1 MISIPIVSN
10 FDSKGIKS
18 AIREFKQLETVG
30 QKAQFAIKKAAVPA
44 AAALGAVV
52 AVIGDSVKAAIEDEA
67 AQASLARQLKSSI
80 GASKQQ
86 IKEVENYITKTSMA
100 SAVTDDKLRPALAG
114 LLRNTNNLTRA
125 QELANIALDVAA
137 ATGKDYEAVALALG
151 KAETGNYSALKK
163 LGIPLGENAVALQE
177 QAKFTKALLK
187 AQADYQNQ
195 VELFGPTSK
204 EAAKALEKVQKAQEA
219 VNAVTV
225 EGADFTDDL
234 IKQFGGANK
243 AFTETAAGGLQK
255 LSIAFGETKESIG
268 AAFLPILLK
277 LQPALDKFAS
287 WAQENPDLLAAVI
300 AGMGILAV
308 SILAVNAAMMLN
320 PAVAITAGIIAL
332 GVAIVAAYK
341 KFEGFREVVR
351 TVVNFV
357 AAYVEGMANAFIK
370 AINVVI
376 YGINLLKPGKDI
388 KALQEIKIGR
398 MSEPLAVEPADLGTN
413 GSANIAERNNN
424 VSINVYGGDPNQV
437 VAALRTYMRTNG
449 AVPIRISDAF

>member
-1 MISIPIVSN
+1 MISIPIISDFN
-10 FDSKGIKS
+10 DKGIKS

-151 KAETGNYSALKK
+151 KAETGNYNALKK

-268 AAFLPILLK
+268 QAFLPILLK
-277 LQPALDKFAS
+277 LQPALDKFAT

-300 AGMGILAV
+300 AGMGILAA

-357 AAYVEGMANAFIK
+357 AAYVEGMANGFIK
-370 AINVVI
+370 AINIVI
-376 YGINLLKPGKDI
+376 AGINLLKPGKDI
-388 KALQEIKIGR
+388 KALQEISIGR
-398 MSEPLAVEPADLGTN
+398 MAEPVAPSDPGVN
-413 GSANIAERNNN
+413 GSANIAERNTN
-424 VSINVYGGDPNQV
+424 VNINVYGGDPNQV
-437 VAALRTYMRTNG
+437 VEALRSYMRQNG
-449 AVPIRISDAF
+449 SVPIKVSNIF

>member
-1 MISIPIVSN
+1 
-10 FDSKGIKS
+10 
-18 AIREFKQLETVG
+18 
-30 QKAQFAIKKAAVPA
+30 
-44 AAALGAVV
+44 
-52 AVIGDSVKAAIEDEA
+52 
-67 AQASLARQLKSSI
+67 
-80 GASKQQ
+80 
-86 IKEVENYITKTSMA
+86 MA
-100 SAVTDDKLRPALAG
+100 SAVTDDKLRPALAS

-151 KAETGNYSALKK
+151 KAETGNYNALKK

-204 EAAKALEKVQKAQEA
+204 EAAKALEKVEKAQEA

-277 LQPALDKFAS
+277 LQPVLDKFAT
-287 WAQENPDLLAAVI
+287 WAQENPNLLAAVI
-300 AGMGILAV
+300 AGMGILAA

-332 GVAIVAAYK
+332 GAAIVVAYK
-341 KFEGFREVVR
+341 RFEGFRTVVR
-351 TVVNFV
+351 VVVN
-357 AAYVEGMANAFIK
+357 AIAGYIEGMVNGFIK
-370 AINVVI
+370 AINLVI
-376 YGINLLKPGKDI
+376 YGINLVKPGKDI
-388 KALQEIKIGR
+388 DLLKEIKLGR
-398 MSEPLAVEPADLGTN
+398 IAEPMAVEEANLGLN
-413 GSANIAERNNN
+413 GSANVAERNNN
-424 VSINVYGGDPNQV
+424 VNINVYGGDPNQV
-437 VAALRTYMRTNG
+437 VEALRSYMRQNG
-449 AVPIRISDAF
+449 SVPIKVSNIF

>member
-1 MISIPIVSN
+1 MISIPIISD
-10 FDSKGIKS
+10 FDARGIKR
-18 AIREFKQLETVG
+18 AQKEFAQLETVG

-80 GASKQQ
+80 GASKEQ

-114 LLRNTNNLTRA
+114 LLRNTNNLSRA

-151 KAETGNYSALKK
+151 KAETGNYNALKK

-204 EAAKALEKVQKAQEA
+204 EAAKALEKVEKAQEA

-225 EGADFTDDL
+225 QGADFTTDL
-234 IKQFGGANK
+234 IKQFGGANE
-243 AFTETAAGGLQK
+243 AFTNTAAGGLQK

-268 AAFLPILLK
+268 AAFLPIMLK
-277 LQPALDKFAS
+277 LQPVLDKFAS
-287 WAQENPDLLAAVI
+287 WAQANPDLLAAVI

-332 GVAIVAAYK
+332 GAAIVIAYK
-341 KFEGFREVVR
+341 KFEGFRTVVR
-351 TVVNFV
+351 VVVN
-357 AAYVEGMANAFIK
+357 AIAEYVESMVNGFIK
-370 AINVVI
+370 AINLVI
-376 YGINLLKPGKDI
+376 YGINLVKPGKDI
-388 KALQEIKIGR
+388 DPLKEIKLGR
-398 MSEPLAVEPADLGTN
+398 MAEPVQMQESDLGLN
-413 GSANIAERNNN
+413 GSANAVENNA
-424 VSINVYGGDPNQV
+424 VINVYGGDPNQV
-437 VAALRTYMRTNG
+437 VEALRSYMRQNG
-449 AVPIRISDAF
+449 SVPIKVSNIF

>member
-1 MISIPIVSN
+1 
-10 FDSKGIKS
+10 
-18 AIREFKQLETVG
+18 
-30 QKAQFAIKKAAVPA
+30 
-44 AAALGAVV
+44 
-52 AVIGDSVKAAIEDEA
+52 
-67 AQASLARQLKSSI
+67 
-80 GASKQQ
+80 
-86 IKEVENYITKTSMA
+86 
-100 SAVTDDKLRPALAG
+100 
-114 LLRNTNNLTRA
+114 
-125 QELANIALDVAA
+125 
-137 ATGKDYEAVALALG
+137 
-151 KAETGNYSALKK
+151 
-163 LGIPLGENAVALQE
+163 VALQE

-204 EAAKALEKVQKAQEA
+204 EAAKALEKVEKAQEA

-277 LQPALDKFAS
+277 LQPVLDKFAT

-300 AGMGILAV
+300 AGMGILAA

-341 KFEGFREVVR
+341 KFEGFRNVVR
-351 TVVNFV
+351 VVVNAIAGYF
-357 AAYVEGMANAFIK
+357 EFMINGWIK
-370 AINVVI
+370 AINLVI

-388 KALQEIKIGR
+388 KALQEITIGR
-398 MSEPLAVEPADLGTN
+398 MAEPVEPADLGRN
-413 GSANIAERNNN
+413 GSTNVAERNNN
-424 VSINVYGGDPNQV
+424 VNINVYGGDPNQV
-437 VAALRTYMRTNG
+437 VEALRSYMRQNG
-449 AVPIRISDAF
+449 SVPIKVSDIF

>member
-1 MISIPIVSN
+1 MISIPIISD
-10 FDSKGIKS
+10 FDARGIKR
-18 AIREFKQLETVG
+18 AQKEFAQLETVG

-80 GASKQQ
+80 GASKEQ

-114 LLRNTNNLTRA
+114 LLRNTNNLSRA

-137 ATGKDYEAVALALG
+137 ATGKDYETVALALG
-151 KAETGNYSALKK
+151 KAETGNYNALKK

-204 EAAKALEKVQKAQEA
+204 EAAKALEKVEKAQEA

-225 EGADFTDDL
+225 QGADFTTDL
-234 IKQFGGANK
+234 IKQFGGANE
-243 AFTETAAGGLQK
+243 AFTNTAAGGLQK
-255 LSIAFGETKESIG
+255 LSIAFAETKESIG
-268 AAFLPILLK
+268 AAFLPIMLK
-277 LQPALDKFAS
+277 LQPVLDKFAN

-308 SILAVNAAMMLN
+308 SILAVNAAMALN

-357 AAYVEGMANAFIK
+357 AAYVEGMANGFIK
-370 AINVVI
+370 AINIVI
-376 YGINLLKPGKDI
+376 KGINLLKPGKDI
-388 KALQEIKIGR
+388 AMLQEITIGR
-398 MSEPLAVEPADLGTN
+398 MAEPVEAADLGRN
-413 GSANIAERNNN
+413 GSANAVENNA
-424 VSINVYGGDPNQV
+424 VINVYGGDPNQV
-437 VAALRTYMRTNG
+437 VAALRQYMRTNG
-449 AVPIRISDAF
+449 SVPIKISDIY